1 FQYGKKLLV
10 WNYFRN
16 PAPTVRPGPNR
27 GSDMNDGPTPQ
38 QAEAL
43 IAQVEANQAQ
53 TSTNDARPLVLL
65 LTTLTAGISVGLV
78 AIGLVEDNTT
88 PLFIFGAGLAWL
100 IPALIVY
107 TVKALSW
114 SRRSTVLLLIWLLT
128 IMLALFVGLIVDT
141 VSSANW
147 VPLATA
153 GALWLAA
160 PAFALLGLRR

>member
-1 FQYGKKLLV
+1 MLL
-10 WNYFRN
+10 WNNFRN

-27 GSDMNDGPTPQ
+27 GFDMNDDPTPQ
-38 QAEAL
+38 QADAL
-43 IAQVEANQAQ
+43 LTQVEANQAQ
-53 TSTNDARPLVLL
+53 ARTNDAWPLVLL

-88 PLFIFGAGLAWL
+88 QLLIFGAGLAWL
-100 IPALIVY
+100 LPALVVY

-114 SRRSTVLLLIWLLT
+114 SRRSTALLLIWLLT

-160 PAFALLGLRR
+160 PVFALLGLRR